1 MRHRRQ
7 ARPVTRLRLR
17 LGVAALALVA
27 VVGGAC
33 SSSSSRDESRST
45 GSVPSPTRGGALVV
59 ATTSEVDGFNPLTSQ
74 WSAPGF
80 QIGRTVLDPLAVMD
94 VDGDPQPYLAEAFES
109 SDDFRT
115 WTIRLRDGVSFHNGE
130 VFDAQALVT
139 YLDAVMASPLASSGF
154 PEIPRITAT
163 GPLEVE
169 LTFTKPWSRM
179 PVIFADQPGYVIAP
193 EQVGSGDTAHP
204 IGTGPFVFDEWIPDQ
219 HFRAVR
225 NDGYW
230 RDGLPY
236 LDEIEFRPLSDQTA
250 RYQTLLSDAAD
261 VVEAAGITLDSR
273 AEFDDAGMTI
283 VDEVD
288 AVGASTLLMNLD
300 AEPTD
305 DLRVRQAIVAAIDR
319 QALQTTLADE
329 SFELATQPHA
339 PDSRWYAAND
349 YPETDVEAARAL
361 VEDYED
367 ERGPVEIRIM
377 VIAVGRQLE
386 TVEVLQQALEDVGID
401 VSIDSLETVGFI
413 QQFISGDYET
423 VYLGGFLLSADPDGI
438 YHFLHSDNAADD
450 KLVKL
455 NFPRHRNPDLDAALE
470 QQRTTDDDAE
480 RAEIWAGI
488 WRILAEDLPYAWL
501 LHGNT
506 AFVTQPDV
514 HGFDG
519 FETPEGVPIPAINIW
534 TPFYT
539 AVYRGD

>member
-1 MRHRRQ
+1 
-7 ARPVTRLRLR
+7 
-17 LGVAALALVA
+17 
-27 VVGGAC
+27 
-33 SSSSSRDESRST
+33 
-45 GSVPSPTRGGALVV
+45 
-59 ATTSEVDGFNPLTSQ
+59 
-74 WSAPGF
+74 
-80 QIGRTVLDPLAVMD
+80 
-94 VDGDPQPYLAEAFES
+94 
-109 SDDFRT
+109 
-115 WTIRLRDGVSFHNGE
+115 
-130 VFDAQALVT
+130 
-139 YLDAVMASPLASSGF
+139 
-154 PEIPRITAT
+154 
-163 GPLEVE
+163 
-169 LTFTKPWSRM
+169 
-179 PVIFADQPGYVIAP
+179 
-193 EQVGSGDTAHP
+193 
-204 IGTGPFVFDEWIPDQ
+204 
-219 HFRAVR
+219 
-225 NDGYW
+225 
-230 RDGLPY
+230 
-236 LDEIEFRPLSDQTA
+236 
-250 RYQTLLSDAAD
+250 
-261 VVEAAGITLDSR
+261 
-273 AEFDDAGMTI
+273 
-283 VDEVD
+283 
-288 AVGASTLLMNLD
+288 
-300 AEPTD
+300 
-305 DLRVRQAIVAAIDR
+305 
-319 QALQTTLADE
+319 
-329 SFELATQPHA
+329 
-339 PDSRWYAAND
+339 
-349 YPETDVEAARAL
+349 VEAARAL

>member
-1 MRHRRQ
+1 MGNRRR
-7 ARPVTRLRLR
+7 ACTATPSRCA
-17 LGVAALALVA
+17 VALL
-27 VVGGAC
+27 VVGLLLAAGC
-33 SSSSSRDESRST
+33 SSSSTST
-45 GSVPSPTRGGALVV
+45 GDGASTDTTVPPPTPGGSLVV

-115 WTIRLRDGVSFHNGE
+115 WTIRLREGVTFHNGE
-130 VFDAQALVT
+130 AFDAEALVI

-154 PEIPRITAT
+154 PEIPGIMAT

-169 LTFTKPWSRM
+169 LVFTEPWSRM

-193 EQVGSGDTAHP
+193 EQVQSGDTAHP

-225 NDGYW
+225 NEHYW

-250 RYQTLLSDAAD
+250 RYQTLLSDAVD
-261 VVEAAGITLDSR
+261 VVEAAGITLASR

-300 AEPTD
+300 AVPTD

-319 QALQTTLADE
+319 QALQATLADE

-339 PDSRWYAAND
+339 PGSRWYADND
-349 YPETDVEAARAL
+349 YPETDVETARAL
-361 VEDYED
+361 VEDYES
-367 ERGPVEIRIM
+367 ENGPVEIRIM
-377 VIAVGRQLE
+377 VIAVGRQME
-386 TVEVLQQALEDVGID
+386 AVEVLQQMLEEVGID
-401 VSIDSLETVGFI
+401 VSVDSLETVGFI

-438 YHFLHSDNAADD
+438 YHFLHSDNAAPD
-450 KLVKL
+450 KLVRL
-455 NFPRHRNPDLDAALE
+455 NFPRHRNPELDDAL
-470 QQRTTDDDAE
+470 QRQRATDDYGE
-480 RAEIWAGI
+480 RAEIWTEI
-488 WRILAEDLPYAWL
+488 WRILADDLPYAWL

-514 HGFDG
+514 HGLVG
-519 FETPEGVPIPAINIW
+519 FETPEGVALPAINIW

-539 AVYRGD
+539 AVYRGS